1 MISNEKQQSK
11 ILLFETLYEL
21 IRVNRIEKISY
32 DLEMI
37 RKQSSNFLSTIEIN
51 LNIVV
56 DDLGEYSLTLTIN
69 RSSLLDI
76 FTIGSLP
83 LKACQLLNLSYYDYD
98 NYHYDED
105 TLKIYNK
112 ILNIPKIRDLVFS
125 CNYKAVRL
133 FYLSRL
139 RYLSSFYQG
148 RRTVTNLEIV
158 CHFLVEEK
166 DNIKYR
172 IYAQKQYP
180 EVIDFY
186 IEEYGVTIFYGK
198 ETNSIGC
205 IALLSSE
212 CTGLGL
218 FVDVNEYCLL
228 YYYNLVLLSN
238 EEKIY
243 FNKLDSIIKDIYLS
257 VKDNIEYY

>member
-1 MISNEKQQSK
+1 MIDNEKQQSK

-21 IRVNRIEKISY
+21 IRVNGIEEIDY
-32 DLEMI
+32 DLTTV
-37 RKQSSNFLSTIEIN
+37 RRQSSDFLHTIEIN

-56 DDLGEYSLTLTIN
+56 DGLEYSLTLFIN
-69 RSSLLDI
+69 RSSLLNVYSV
-76 FTIGSLP
+76 GSLP
-83 LKACQLLNLSYYDYD
+83 QKVCLLLNFSYYDYD
-98 NYHYDED
+98 TYYYDAD

-125 CNYKAVRL
+125 CKYKAVRL

-148 RRTVTNLEIV
+148 RRIVTSLEIV

-212 CTGLGL
+212 CTDL
-218 FVDVNEYCLL
+218 FTDVNAYCLI
-228 YYYNLVLLSN
+228 YYYKSVLLSN

-243 FNKLDSIIKDIYLS
+243 FNKLDSIIRDIYLS

>member
-1 MISNEKQQSK
+1 MIDNEKQQSK

-21 IRVNRIEKISY
+21 IRVNGIEEIDY
-32 DLEMI
+32 DLTTV
-37 RKQSSNFLSTIEIN
+37 RRQSSDFLHTIEIN

-56 DDLGEYSLTLTIN
+56 DGLEYSLTLFIN
-69 RSSLLDI
+69 RSSLLNVYSV
-76 FTIGSLP
+76 GSLP
-83 LKACQLLNLSYYDYD
+83 QKACLLLNFSYYDYD
-98 NYHYDED
+98 TYYYDAD

-125 CNYKAVRL
+125 CKYKAVRL

-148 RRTVTNLEIV
+148 RRIVTSLEIV

-212 CTGLGL
+212 CTDL
-218 FVDVNEYCLL
+218 FTDVNAYCLI
-228 YYYNLVLLSN
+228 YYYKSVLLSN

>member
-1 MISNEKQQSK
+1 MIDNEKQQSK

-21 IRVNRIEKISY
+21 IRVNGIEEIDY
-32 DLEMI
+32 DLTTVK
-37 RKQSSNFLSTIEIN
+37 RQSSDFLHVIEIKFN
-51 LNIVV
+51 VV
-56 DDLGEYSLTLTIN
+56 IDDLEYLLTLYIN
-69 RSSLLDI
+69 RSGLLDVSQ
-76 FTIGSLP
+76 IGSLP
-83 LKACQLLNLSYYDYD
+83 QKVCLLLNLNYYDYD
-98 NYHYDED
+98 NYHYDAE

-112 ILNIPKIRDLVFS
+112 ILNIPKIRDIVFS
-125 CNYKAVRL
+125 CKYKAVRL

-148 RRTVTNLEIV
+148 RRIVTNLEIV

-186 IEEYGVTIFYGK
+186 IEEYGITIFYGR

-205 IALLSSE
+205 IALLSNE
-212 CTGLGL
+212 YADL
-218 FVDVNEYCLL
+218 FVDVNEYCLV

-243 FNKLDSIIKDIYLS
+243 FNKLDSIIKDIYLN

>member
-1 MISNEKQQSK
+1 MTYNEKKQQSK

-21 IRVNRIEKISY
+21 IRVNGIEKIGY
-32 DLEMI
+32 DLSTTEK
-37 RKQSSNFLSTIEIN
+37 RSRNFLYNIEIN

-56 DDLGEYSLTLTIN
+56 DGLVYSLTLFIN
-69 RSSLLDI
+69 RSTLLNVYSV
-76 FTIGSLP
+76 GSLP
-83 LKACQLLNLSYYDYD
+83 QKVCSLINLSYYDYD
-98 NYHYDED
+98 NYHYDAE
-105 TLKIYNK
+105 TLKIYSK
-112 ILNIPKIRDLVFS
+112 ILNVPKIRDLVFY
-125 CNYKAVRL
+125 CKYKAVRL

-148 RRTVTNLEIV
+148 RRIVTNLEIV

-186 IEEYGVTIFYGK
+186 IEEYGITIFYGK

-205 IALLSSE
+205 IALLSGE
-212 CTGLGL
+212 YTDL
-218 FVDVNEYCLL
+218 FVDVNEYCLI
-228 YYYNLVLLSN
+228 YYYKSVLLSN

-243 FNKLDSIIKDIYLS
+243 FNKLDSIIKDIYLN

>member
-1 MISNEKQQSK
+1 MIDNEKQQSK
-11 ILLFETLYEL
+11 ILLFKTLYEL
-21 IRVNRIEKISY
+21 IRVNGIEEIDY
-32 DLEMI
+32 DLTTVK
-37 RKQSSNFLSTIEIN
+37 KQSSDFLHTIEIKFN
-51 LNIVV
+51 VV
-56 DDLGEYSLTLTIN
+56 INGLEYPLILYIN
-69 RSSLLDI
+69 RSGLLNV
-76 FTIGSLP
+76 FSVGSLP
-83 LKACQLLNLSYYDYD
+83 QKVCLLLNLCYYDYD
-98 NYHYDED
+98 TYYYDAE

-125 CNYKAVRL
+125 CKYKAARL

-148 RRTVTNLEIV
+148 KRIVTNLEIV

-172 IYAQKQYP
+172 IYAQKKYP

-186 IEEYGVTIFYGK
+186 IEEYGITIFYGK

-212 CTGLGL
+212 CTDL
-218 FVDVNEYCLL
+218 FTDVDAYCLL
-228 YYYNLVLLSN
+228 YYYNLVLLSD
-238 EEKIY
+238 EEKTY
-243 FNKLDSIIKDIYLS
+243 FNKLDSIIRDIYLS

>member
-1 MISNEKQQSK
+1 MINNEKQQSK

-21 IRVNRIEKISY
+21 IRVNGIEEIGY
-32 DLEMI
+32 DLTTV
-37 RKQSSNFLSTIEIN
+37 RKQSSNFLHDIEIN
-51 LNIVV
+51 LNIDV
-56 DDLGEYSLTLTIN
+56 DGLVYSLTLFIN
-69 RSSLLDI
+69 RSNLLNVYSV
-76 FTIGSLP
+76 GSLP
-83 LKACQLLNLSYYDYD
+83 QKACLLLNLSYYDYD
-98 NYHYDED
+98 NYHYDAE
-105 TLKIYNK
+105 TLKIYSK
-112 ILNIPKIRDLVFS
+112 ILNVPKIRDLVFS

-148 RRTVTNLEIV
+148 RRIVTNLEIV
-158 CHFLVEEK
+158 CHFLIEEK

-186 IEEYGVTIFYGK
+186 IEEYGITIFYGK

-205 IALLSSE
+205 IALLSNE
-212 CTGLGL
+212 YADL
-218 FVDVNEYCLL
+218 FVDVNKYCLI
-228 YYYNLVLLSN
+228 YYYKSVLLSE
-238 EEKIY
+238 EEKTY
-243 FNKLDSIIKDIYLS
+243 FNKLDSIIRDIYLS

>member
-1 MISNEKQQSK
+1 MIDNEKQQSK

-21 IRVNRIEKISY
+21 IRVNGIEEISY
-32 DLEMI
+32 DLTTVS
-37 RKQSSNFLSTIEIN
+37 RQSSNFLHAIEISFTV
-51 LNIVV
+51 VV
-56 DDLGEYSLTLTIN
+56 DGLEYLLTLYIN
-69 RSSLLDI
+69 RSGLLDVSR
-76 FTIGSLP
+76 IGSLP
-83 LKACQLLNLSYYDYD
+83 QKVCLLLNLSYYDYD
-98 NYHYDED
+98 TYHYDAE

-125 CNYKAVRL
+125 CKYKAVRL

-148 RRTVTNLEIV
+148 RRIVTNLEIV
-158 CHFLVEEK
+158 CHFLIEEK

-172 IYAQKQYP
+172 IYAQKKYP

-186 IEEYGVTIFYGK
+186 IEEYGITIFYGK

-212 CTGLGL
+212 CTDL
-218 FVDVNEYCLL
+218 FTDVDAYCLL

-243 FNKLDSIIKDIYLS
+243 FNKLDSIIRNIYLS

>member
-1 MISNEKQQSK
+1 MIDNEKQQSK

-21 IRVNRIEKISY
+21 IRVNGIEEIDY
-32 DLEMI
+32 DLTTVK
-37 RKQSSNFLSTIEIN
+37 RQSSDFLHVIEIKFN
-51 LNIVV
+51 VV
-56 DDLGEYSLTLTIN
+56 IDDLEYLLTLYIN
-69 RSSLLDI
+69 RSGLLDVSQ
-76 FTIGSLP
+76 IGSLP
-83 LKACQLLNLSYYDYD
+83 QKVCLLLNLSYYDYD
-98 NYHYDED
+98 NYHYDAE
-105 TLKIYNK
+105 TLKIYSK
-112 ILNIPKIRDLVFS
+112 ILNVPKIRDLVFS

-148 RRTVTNLEIV
+148 RRIVTNLEIV

-186 IEEYGVTIFYGK
+186 IEEYGITIFYGNK
-198 ETNSIGC
+198 TNSIGC
-205 IALLSSE
+205 IALLSNE
-212 CTGLGL
+212 YADL
-218 FVDVNEYCLL
+218 FVDVNEYCLV

-243 FNKLDSIIKDIYLS
+243 FNKLDSIIKDIYLN

>member
-1 MISNEKQQSK
+1 MIDNEKQQSK
-11 ILLFETLYEL
+11 IFLFETLYEL
-21 IRVNRIEKISY
+21 IRVNGIEEISY
-32 DLEMI
+32 DLTTVK
-37 RKQSSNFLSTIEIN
+37 KQSSNFLHTIEISFS
-51 LNIVV
+51 VV
-56 DDLGEYSLTLTIN
+56 VNGIEYLLTLFIN

-76 FTIGSLP
+76 SSVGSLP
-83 LKACQLLNLSYYDYD
+83 QKVCLLLNLSYYDYD
-98 NYHYDED
+98 NYHYDAE

-112 ILNIPKIRDLVFS
+112 ILNIPKIHNIVFS
-125 CNYKAVRL
+125 CKYKAIRL

-148 RRTVTNLEIV
+148 RRIVTNLEIV

-172 IYAQKQYP
+172 IYAQKKYP

-186 IEEYGVTIFYGK
+186 IEEYGVTIFFGK

-205 IALLSSE
+205 IALLSGE
-212 CTGLGL
+212 CTDL
-218 FVDVNEYCLL
+218 FTDVNEYCLL

>member
-1 MISNEKQQSK
+1 MIDNEKQRSK

-21 IRVNRIEKISY
+21 IRVNGIEEISY
-32 DLEMI
+32 DLTTVK
-37 RKQSSNFLSTIEIN
+37 KQSSNFLHVIEISFSV
-51 LNIVV
+51 VV
-56 DDLGEYSLTLTIN
+56 DGLEYLLTLHIN
-69 RSSLLDI
+69 RSDLFEVSR
-76 FTIGSLP
+76 IGSLP
-83 LKACQLLNLSYYDYD
+83 QKVCLLLNLSYYDYN
-98 NYHYDED
+98 NYHYDAE

-125 CNYKAVRL
+125 CKYKAARL

-139 RYLSSFYQG
+139 RYLNSFYQG
-148 RRTVTNLEIV
+148 RRIVTNLEIV

-172 IYAQKQYP
+172 IYAQKKYP

-186 IEEYGVTIFYGK
+186 IEEYGITIFYGK
-198 ETNSIGC
+198 ETSSIGC

-212 CTGLGL
+212 CTDL
-218 FVDVNEYCLL
+218 FIDVNEYCLI
-228 YYYNLVLLSN
+228 YYYKLVLLSE

-243 FNKLDSIIKDIYLS
+243 FNKLDKIISDIYLS

>member
-1 MISNEKQQSK
+1 MIDNEKQQSK

-21 IRVNRIEKISY
+21 IRVNGIETIDY
-32 DLEMI
+32 DLTTV
-37 RKQSSNFLSTIEIN
+37 RKQSSNFLHDIEIN
-51 LNIVV
+51 LIIVV
-56 DDLGEYSLTLTIN
+56 DGLEYSLTLFIN
-69 RSSLLDI
+69 RSKLLNVYSV
-76 FTIGSLP
+76 GSLP
-83 LKACQLLNLSYYDYD
+83 QKACLLLNLSYYDYD
-98 NYHYDED
+98 NYHYDAD
-105 TLKIYNK
+105 SLKIYNK

-125 CNYKAVRL
+125 CKYKAVRL

-148 RRTVTNLEIV
+148 RRIVTNLEIV

-186 IEEYGVTIFYGK
+186 IEEYGITIFYGK

-205 IALLSSE
+205 IALLSNE
-212 CTGLGL
+212 YTDL
-218 FVDVNEYCLL
+218 FVDVNEYCLI

-243 FNKLDSIIKDIYLS
+243 FNKLDSIIRDIYLS

>member
-1 MISNEKQQSK
+1 MTNNEKKQQSK

-21 IRVNRIEKISY
+21 IRVNGIEEIGY
-32 DLEMI
+32 DLSTVEK
-37 RKQSSNFLSTIEIN
+37 RSKNFLHDIEISSS
-51 LNIVV
+51 VAV
-56 DDLGEYSLTLTIN
+56 DGVEYLLTLFIN
-69 RSSLLDI
+69 RSKLLNVYSV
-76 FTIGSLP
+76 GSLP
-83 LKACQLLNLSYYDYD
+83 QKACLLLNLSYYDYD
-98 NYHYDED
+98 NYHYDAD

-125 CNYKAVRL
+125 CKYKAVRL

-139 RYLSSFYQG
+139 RYLNSFYQG
-148 RRTVTNLEIV
+148 RRIVTNLEIV

-186 IEEYGVTIFYGK
+186 IEEYGITIFYGK

-212 CTGLGL
+212 CIDL
-218 FVDVNEYCLL
+218 FTDVNAYCLI
-228 YYYNLVLLSN
+228 YYYKSVLLSE

-243 FNKLDSIIKDIYLS
+243 FNKLDSIIKDIYLN

>member
-1 MISNEKQQSK
+1 MIDNEKQQSK

-21 IRVNRIEKISY
+21 IRVNGIEEIDY
-32 DLEMI
+32 DLTTVK
-37 RKQSSNFLSTIEIN
+37 RQSSDFLHVIEIKFN
-51 LNIVV
+51 VV
-56 DDLGEYSLTLTIN
+56 IDDLEYLLTLYIN
-69 RSSLLDI
+69 RSGLLDVSQ
-76 FTIGSLP
+76 IGSLP
-83 LKACQLLNLSYYDYD
+83 QKVCLLLNLNYYDYD
-98 NYHYDED
+98 NYHYDAE

-112 ILNIPKIRDLVFS
+112 ILNVPKIRDLVFS

-148 RRTVTNLEIV
+148 RRIVTNLEIV

-186 IEEYGVTIFYGK
+186 IEEYGITIFYGR

-205 IALLSSE
+205 IALLSNE
-212 CTGLGL
+212 YADL
-218 FVDVNEYCLL
+218 FVDVNEYCLV

-243 FNKLDSIIKDIYLS
+243 FNKLDSIIKDIYLN

>member
-1 MISNEKQQSK
+1 MTNNEKKQQSK

-21 IRVNRIEKISY
+21 IRVNGIEKIGY
-32 DLEMI
+32 DLSTTE
-37 RKQSSNFLSTIEIN
+37 KQSRNFLYNIEIN
-51 LNIVV
+51 LIIVV
-56 DDLGEYSLTLTIN
+56 DGLEYSLTLFIN
-69 RSSLLDI
+69 RSTLLNVYSV
-76 FTIGSLP
+76 GSLP
-83 LKACQLLNLSYYDYD
+83 QKACLLLNLSYYDYD
-98 NYHYDED
+98 NYHYDAD
-105 TLKIYNK
+105 TLKIYSK
-112 ILNIPKIRDLVFS
+112 ILNVPKIRDLVFS

-148 RRTVTNLEIV
+148 RRIVTNLEIV

-186 IEEYGVTIFYGK
+186 IEEYGITIFYGNK
-198 ETNSIGC
+198 SNSIGC
-205 IALLSSE
+205 IALLSNE
-212 CTGLGL
+212 YADL
-218 FVDVNEYCLL
+218 FVDVNEYCLI
-228 YYYNLVLLSN
+228 YYYKSVLLSE

-243 FNKLDSIIKDIYLS
+243 FNKLDSIIRDIYLS

>member
-1 MISNEKQQSK
+1 MTNNEKKQQSK

-21 IRVNRIEKISY
+21 IRVNGIEKIGY
-32 DLEMI
+32 DLTTVEK
-37 RKQSSNFLSTIEIN
+37 RSRNFLRDIEIN

-56 DDLGEYSLTLTIN
+56 DGLVYSLTLFIN
-69 RSSLLDI
+69 KSTLLNVYS
-76 FTIGSLP
+76 IGSLP
-83 LKACQLLNLSYYDYD
+83 QKACLLLHLSYYDYD
-98 NYHYDED
+98 NYHYDAE
-105 TLKIYNK
+105 TLKIYSK

-148 RRTVTNLEIV
+148 RRIVTNLEIV

-186 IEEYGVTIFYGK
+186 IEEYGITIFYGNK
-198 ETNSIGC
+198 TNSIGC
-205 IALLSSE
+205 IALLSNE
-212 CTGLGL
+212 YTDL
-218 FVDVNEYCLL
+218 FVDVNEYCLI
-228 YYYNLVLLSN
+228 YYYKSVLLSE

-243 FNKLDSIIKDIYLS
+243 FNKLDSIIRDLYLS

>member
-1 MISNEKQQSK
+1 MIDNEKQQSK

-21 IRVNRIEKISY
+21 IRVNGIEEISY
-32 DLEMI
+32 DLTTVS
-37 RKQSSNFLSTIEIN
+37 RQSSNFLHAIEISFTV
-51 LNIVV
+51 VV
-56 DDLGEYSLTLTIN
+56 DGLEYILTLYIN
-69 RSSLLDI
+69 RSGLLDVSR
-76 FTIGSLP
+76 IGSLP
-83 LKACQLLNLSYYDYD
+83 QKVCLLLNLSYYDYD
-98 NYHYDED
+98 NYHYDAD

-125 CNYKAVRL
+125 CKYKAVRL

-148 RRTVTNLEIV
+148 RRIVTNLEIV

-172 IYAQKQYP
+172 IYAQKKYP

-186 IEEYGVTIFYGK
+186 IEEYGITIFYGK

-212 CTGLGL
+212 CTDL
-218 FVDVNEYCLL
+218 FIDVNEYCLIH
-228 YYYNLVLLSN
+228 YYNLVLLSN

-243 FNKLDSIIKDIYLS
+243 LNKLDSIIKDIYLS